1 MPDVAGKGALL
12 VDPFSVKSIKEGL
25 QQLISNESL
34 RNELIAAGF
43 ENCKRFDPAVI
54 AGQYLKIYQSFFPKK
69 K

>member
-1 MPDVAGKGALL
+1 
-12 VDPFSVKSIKEGL
+12 
-25 QQLISNESL
+25 LISNETL